1 MKIWLQSYIIEISQT
16 KGDLYMPGFFTG
28 FFILFFILFITAIV
42 FNITRVGRM
51 NKQHKTPIKQFRHEG
66 ETYKIYAKQS
76 FNRYYSN
83 QVVYELRND
92 REETIGTFN
101 SLKDILVLLNL
112 ENFPSKDIFDR

>member
-28 FFILFFILFITAIV
+28 FFIIFFILFITAIV

-51 NKQHKTPIKQFRHEG
+51 NKQNKTPIKHFRHEG

>member
-1 MKIWLQSYIIEISQT
+1 MKIWLQSYIIEMSQT
-16 KGDLYMPGFFTG
+16 KGDLNMPGFVSV
-28 FFILFFILFITAIV
+28 FFILFIILFITIIIYNISIV
-42 FNITRVGRM
+42 SRV
-51 NKQHKTPIKQFRHEG
+51 NKQNKTPIKQFRHEG

-101 SLKDILVLLNL
+101 SLNDILVLLNL